1 MLLAS
6 AETGSLQMLV
16 LTSTVRS
23 GDLVMRKSW
32 IKCGMMVSAITML
45 GIVAMVTSAEAQQ
58 QDVLRIEGAP
68 DVSTVSASSAST
80 SQDSVLQEAER
91 MRVIRSQQLR
101 ALVDRDIK
109 GAMRVLRSDPTTA
122 IQDLKRDL
130 QTVMDAAD
138 VEADVRNELTRR
150 LRSALLE
157 ANRQQLINE
166 QERIASDQRR
176 AAAEERRR
184 TIDTLARDQER
195 LNQLMEQF
203 RSLMIEERYREA
215 EVVARR
221 TESEYLQNR
230 VPKQA
235 LEVSEVV
242 GNLTHIIALRFMRQ
256 DRFVETLTLAE
267 DAHIAFPDEPPIVYP
282 TPEIWNALSA
292 RRVER
297 YASVSLEPT
306 SESERR
312 AARAIRNALNEP
324 AIFSFTEGTTLE
336 TAMDFIQGQ
345 YDINVNFDLSVVE
358 EVGTDVDVEYTASGN
373 ITLRSALKNLLE
385 PHELTYWVSNE
396 SLVIGTE
403 DEAENNLLMKT
414 YSVGDLVIP
423 PSGGM
428 GGGMGADVL
437 KGGFLRVKAPVS
449 KRSGT
454 RLLHGTVP
462 PALKRSGKGDRGTK
476 RFQNLI
482 DSVIKTPEQEQAG
495 KESASEKTGGYMQ
508 VRSADPSNKEQRPF

>member
-1 MLLAS
+1 
-6 AETGSLQMLV
+6 
-16 LTSTVRS
+16 
-23 GDLVMRKSW
+23 MRKSW

-109 GAMRVLRSDPTTA
+109 GAMRILRSDPTTA

-256 DRFVETLTLAE
+256 DRFVETLT
-267 DAHIAFPDEPPIVYP
+267 
-282 TPEIWNALSA
+282 
-292 RRVER
+292 
-297 YASVSLEPT
+297 
-306 SESERR
+306 
-312 AARAIRNALNEP
+312 
-324 AIFSFTEGTTLE
+324 
-336 TAMDFIQGQ
+336 
-345 YDINVNFDLSVVE
+345 
-358 EVGTDVDVEYTASGN
+358 
-373 ITLRSALKNLLE
+373 
-385 PHELTYWVSNE
+385 
-396 SLVIGTE
+396 
-403 DEAENNLLMKT
+403 
-414 YSVGDLVIP
+414 
-423 PSGGM
+423 
-428 GGGMGADVL
+428 
-437 KGGFLRVKAPVS
+437 
-449 KRSGT
+449 
-454 RLLHGTVP
+454 
-462 PALKRSGKGDRGTK
+462 
-476 RFQNLI
+476 
-482 DSVIKTPEQEQAG
+482 
-495 KESASEKTGGYMQ
+495 
-508 VRSADPSNKEQRPF
+508 

>member
-1 MLLAS
+1 MLVLAS
-6 AETGSLQMLV
+6 A
-16 LTSTVRS
+16 VRS

-68 DVSTVSASSAST
+68 DVSAVSASSAST

-109 GAMRVLRSDPTTA
+109 GAMRILRSDPATA
-122 IQDLKRDL
+122 MQDLKRDL

-166 QERIASDQRR
+166 QERISSDQRR

-184 TIDTLARDQER
+184 MFDTFARDQER
-195 LNQLMEQF
+195 LHQLMEQF

-221 TESEYLQNR
+221 TESEYLQNS

-292 RRVER
+292 RRIER

-312 AARAIRNALNEP
+312 AARAIRNALSEP

-336 TAMDFIQGQ
+336 TAMDFIEGQ

-385 PHELTYWVSNE
+385 PHELTYWVANE

-428 GGGMGADVL
+428 GGGGGGMGGGMGADVL
-437 KGGFLRVKAPVS
+437 KGGFLRVKAPVT

-454 RLLHGTVP
+454 RLLHGALP
-462 PALKRSGKGDRGTK
+462 PTLKRSGKGDRGTK

-482 DSVIKTPEQEQAG
+482 DSVIKTPEQERVG
-495 KESASEKTGGYMQ
+495 KESASEKSGGYMQ
-508 VRSADPSNKEQRPF
+508 VRSADPSKKEQRPF